1 MIMELPN
8 SKPMAFKMPYERT
21 ALVMIDMQRD
31 FIQKG
36 GYGYLQCNSDEV
48 FNEVAKIIEPCKQ
61 TLKAARKLGLTVIHT
76 REGHEP
82 DLRDLA
88 PSKKLRQYLAKPEN
102 YEFLI
107 GDKGPMGKLLVR
119 GEYGHDLVD
128 DLQPIEGEIVIDKPG
143 KGTFYNTN
151 VHQILVSR
159 GITHLLFCGVTTE
172 CCVNTTF
179 REANDHGF
187 ECCTLVNC
195 TNGFNDAIVK
205 ETINTFCAYD
215 GLLGYIGTG
224 EDLVQLAEE
233 SKANCMGSKMKY
245 SDFMTVDIDDTTNFV
260 KSIIKKGGNFLGN
273 TDDIDVALK
282 SVPVVFAVN
291 DGNVLSSNVIFTP
304 SSGSLSLQGTN
315 HTMYGSV
322 AIISSDFRYIRG
334 YFATELKYDEQ
345 DELSKHYYEFPMKP
359 VDFRGIENYYQ
370 YATMDSVNLSGTK
383 VDFDFDLFLSV
394 YDHKDLLDQELLC
407 IGKIEHS
414 VSVKSRYSLLL
425 LKKQNILSNLQPKS
439 APHILVCNSSEK
451 IDVICRLLGFP
462 SVKIGNLTY
471 VAEFGLD
478 GILLDICQNL

>member
-1 MIMELPN
+1 MELPN
-8 SKPMAFKMPYERT
+8 SKPMAFKMPLERT

-36 GYGYLQCNSDEV
+36 GYGYLQCNSEEI
-48 FNEVAKIIEPCKQ
+48 FNEVSKIIEPCKQ
-61 TLKAARKLGLTVIHT
+61 TLNAARKLGITVIHT

-88 PSKKLRQYLAKPEN
+88 PSKRLRQYLAKPEN

-128 DLQPIEGEIVIDKPG
+128 DLLPIEGEIVIDKPG
-143 KGTFYNTN
+143 KGTFYNTD
-151 VHQILVSR
+151 VHQILVTR

-224 EDLVQLAEE
+224 EDLVKLAEE
-233 SKANCMGSKMKY
+233 NKPNSLGLQVKY
-245 SDFMTVDIDDTTNFV
+245 TDFMTVGINEETNLV
-260 KSIIKKGGNFLGN
+260 KSIIDKGGNFMGT
-273 TDDIDVALK
+273 TDSIDEALN
-282 SVPVVFAVN
+282 SVPVVLAVN
-291 DGNVLSSNVIFTP
+291 DSNLNSKNIIFTP
-304 SSGSLSLQGTN
+304 SSGALSLQGTN
-315 HTMYGSV
+315 HTMFGAVS
-322 AIISSDFRYIRG
+322 IISTDFKQIRH
-334 YFATELKYDEQ
+334 YFATEILHDEQ

-359 VDFRGIENYYQ
+359 VDFRGIENHYQ
-370 YATMDSVNLSGTK
+370 YASIDSVDINGKK
-383 VDFDFDLFLSV
+383 VDFDIDLFFDI
-394 YDHKDLLDQELLC
+394 YNFKDLLTQELYL
-407 IGKIEHS
+407 IGKSEVNVTPKCRYIE
-414 VSVKSRYSLLL
+414 LL
-425 LKKQNILSNLQPKS
+425 LKKQKILSNLQPKT
-439 APHILVCNSSEK
+439 APHIIVFKSNEK

-462 SVKIGNLTY
+462 SVTMGGFTY

-478 GILLDICQNL
+478 GILLDICQKL